1 MESLTDDH
9 VLDGFTCG
17 DDAMDQW
24 LHGTARRAN
33 RSGSAAVTVCTH
45 PVEGVVGFFALASH
59 EVRGVDITNSDRA
72 GLRIVPATLLAR
84 MGLSTHLRGDGLGAE
99 LLVEALRYAVVAS
112 GAVGS
117 RLLVV
122 DAKNEALAEWYQR
135 MDFKRSKSDTLRLY
149 MTMSTARGAVDTL
162 AELAGP
168 GA

>member
-1 MESLTDDH
+1 M
-9 VLDGFTCG
+9 
-17 DDAMDQW
+17 
-24 LHGTARRAN
+24 
-33 RSGSAAVTVCTH
+33 
-45 PVEGVVGFFALASH
+45 GFFALASH

-149 MTMSTARGAVDTL
+149 MTMSTARRAVDTL